1 MECFSLSILE
11 SLSANVPVITTS
23 VGGNEEAIEHSKNG
37 YIYKPKD
44 VLTLKE
50 IIQNVFEGKFAITEN
65 TRLLIETNFTIDKM
79 VTEHINL
86 I

>member
-23 VGGNEEAIEHSKNG
+23 VGGNEEAIQHNTNG
-37 YIYKPKD
+37 FIYNPKD
-44 VLTLKE
+44 ILALKD
-50 IIQNVFEGKFAITEN
+50 IIQKVFEGKLAISEN
-65 TRLLIETNFTIDKM
+65 TRTLIETNFTIDKM
-79 VTEHINL
+79 VKEHINL